1 MISQRHR
8 DTKKD
13 DGGGNHLA
21 APCSP
26 VVVAKN
32 KHKQQKNDGGNGD
45 LAAPGSPVVTA
56 DSGNGD
62 DGSSNSGGYN
72 NGNIKKFDISK
83 SSFRI
88 SGSDGKV
95 VEYGPGFNETFY
107 NSALPY
113 CYAVTSGSC
122 YDSFSGRITP

>member
-32 KHKQQKNDGGNGD
+32 KHKQQKNDGGNG
-45 LAAPGSPVVTA
+45 
-56 DSGNGD
+56 
-62 DGSSNSGGYN
+62 GSSNSGCYN
-72 NGNIKKFDISK
+72 NGYIKMFDTSK
-83 SSFRI
+83 SSFRN

-107 NSALPY
+107 TQPFPIAMQSQV
-113 CYAVTSGSC
+113 AVAMIVLAVG
-122 YDSFSGRITP
+122 